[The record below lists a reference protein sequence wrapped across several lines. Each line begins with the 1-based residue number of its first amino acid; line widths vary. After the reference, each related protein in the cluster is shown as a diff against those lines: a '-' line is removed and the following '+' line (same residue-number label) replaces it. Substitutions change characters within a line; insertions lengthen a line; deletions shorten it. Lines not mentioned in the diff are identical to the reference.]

1 MEPTLLTVRTIMSPR
16 RAYWLGL
23 TFHTCHQLEYGV
35 KTVLVTMA
43 GMGFGGLDLAEA
55 IAIIENENKKTLGQ
69 VLTLLRERVKL
80 SDGWA
85 DNLTRGLDARNRF
98 VH

>member
-1 MEPTLLTVRTIMSPR
+1 
-16 RAYWLGL
+16 
-23 TFHTCHQLEYGV
+23 
-35 KTVLVTMA
+35 MA

-98 VH
+98 VHLTLCGNERTRTGPRRREAWWSVWPLNSVARHLVARSSS